1 MGTVSRV
8 SVTVTISADDPAE
21 VGTPWVIVTTLVCAD
36 ELSCGVTV

>member
-8 SVTVTISADDPAE
+8 SVTVTISAEAE
-21 VGTPWVIVTTLVCAD
+21 TPWVTMTALVCAD